1 MAEQLVAV
9 IEKRKQWIADER
21 QRLEAYA
28 KAQAKKSCQ
37 CPKRG
42 GTGVT
47 RVVDTCSGCGGVTLK
62 ADGVEDGGDVAGE

>member
-1 MAEQLVAV
+1 MAFLMLSRTNVRLWTWRNVSKHSNVAEQLVAV

-37 CPKRG
+37 CPKCG
-42 GTGVT
+42 GTGV
-47 RVVDTCSGCGGVTLK
+47 
-62 ADGVEDGGDVAGE
+62 